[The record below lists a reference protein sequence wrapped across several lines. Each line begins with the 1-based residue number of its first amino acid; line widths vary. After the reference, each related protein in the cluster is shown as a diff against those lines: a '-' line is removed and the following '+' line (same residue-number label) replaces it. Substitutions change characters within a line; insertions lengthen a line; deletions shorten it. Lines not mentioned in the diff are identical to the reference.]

1 MLDIPKEFFE
11 EETRDGYVVSE
22 MMKRCW
28 AAQLGI
34 LDSLKK
40 IFDKYG
46 LRYFAD
52 YGTLL
57 GAVRHKGYI
66 PWDDDLDIA
75 MPRKDL
81 MTLLQHADELD
92 DGLVIRSV
100 YNSETYMN
108 FNVVVTQKADTLKWD
123 DERMEKYH
131 GCPFICYV
139 DIFPWDYVPRDEEK
153 IKLQS
158 AMYGKAFKLMYD
170 LRNIE
175 AVLFGGRTVTLR
187 ELNRHDVQKYQ
198 AVQDMVRGCKELG
211 EMLGDNLPGVKLDPD
226 KKLRQQLCISADTIA
241 QMCPEEDA
249 DYVDYF
255 VIFSGGVP
263 VKPRKKKEWQESSV
277 ELPFEFGTISA
288 PTEYLKDLETKYG
301 KEYMKPVRFLS
312 AHGYPFYRD
321 EIRVLIGGDT
331 GEMLTDEPLSDP
343 SVESIPEEVRALL
356 LKEDGSL
363 KRIILY
369 GLSATDIVNNGTA
382 GLGRIMSQLEEK
394 TQEEDVIVFV
404 FVPASLRA
412 FMDRCKLGMYENYL
426 EMLDKIGGMEKVI
439 LDEAPETAM
448 LWTLI
453 SICDVYFGDRCRLE
467 EICRKYDVPITI
479 QDYQPIN

>member
-1 MLDIPKEFFE
+1 MLDIPRDFFKEE
-11 EETRDGYVVSE
+11 KRDGYVVSE

-28 AAQLGI
+28 AAQLSI

-40 IFDKYG
+40 VFDKYG

-66 PWDDDLDIA
+66 PWDDDLDIS

-81 MTLLQHADELD
+81 MTLLEHADELD

-108 FNVVVTQKADTLKWD
+108 FNVVVTQKADTLEWD
-123 DERMEKYH
+123 DERMEKFH

-153 IKLQS
+153 IRLQS

-175 AVLFGGRTVTLR
+175 AVLFDGKTVTLR
-187 ELNRHDVQKYQ
+187 ELNRPDVQKYQ

-211 EMLGDNLPGVKLDPD
+211 QMLDDNLQGVRLDSD
-226 KKLRQQLCISADTIA
+226 KKLRQQLCIIADTIA

-249 DYVDYF
+249 DYVDYS
-255 VIFSGGVP
+255 VIFSDGVP
-263 VKPRKKKEWQESSV
+263 VIPRKKKEWQESKV

-288 PTEYLKDLETKYG
+288 PAEYIKVLETKYG
-301 KEYMKPVRFLS
+301 KDYMTPVRFTS

-343 SVESIPEEVRALL
+343 SVEAVPEEIRDLL

-369 GLSATDIVNNGTA
+369 GLSATDIVNNGKA

-404 FVPASLRA
+404 LVPVSLRM
-412 FMDRCKLGMYENYL
+412 FMDKCHL
-426 EMLDKIGGMEKVI
+426 EMYADYLDMLDRIGEMNNVI

-453 SICDVYFGDRCRLE
+453 SICDEYFGDRCRLE

-479 QDYQPIN
+479 QNYQPI

>member
-1 MLDIPKEFFE
+1 MLDIPKNFLK

-22 MMKRCW
+22 MMKRTW
-28 AAQLGI
+28 AVQLSI

-40 IFDKYG
+40 IFDRYG

-75 MPRKDL
+75 MPRRDM
-81 MTLLQHADELD
+81 MTLMEHADELD

-108 FNVVVTQKADTLKWD
+108 FNIVVTQKAETLEWD
-123 DERMEKYH
+123 EGRMDKFY

-139 DIFPWDYVPRDEEK
+139 DIFPWDYIPRDEDQL
-153 IKLQS
+153 KLQIS
-158 AMYGKAFKLMYD
+158 MYSLAFKLMYD

-175 AVLFGGRTVTLR
+175 IALFNGRTVSLR
-187 ELNRHDVQKYQ
+187 ELNRPELQKYK
-198 AVQDMVRGCKELG
+198 AVYDLTQGCCKLG
-211 EMLGDNLPGVKLDPD
+211 GLLRSYLPSISIDTD
-226 KKLRQQLCISADTIA
+226 KKLRQQLCITADTIA

-255 VIFSGGVP
+255 VINSGGESVQ
-263 VKPRKKKEWQESSV
+263 PRKRKEWQESSI
-277 ELPFEFGTISA
+277 ELPFEFGTISV
-288 PTEYLKDLETKYG
+288 PSEYIKIIESKYG
-301 KEYMKPVRFLS
+301 IDYMIPVRFTS
-312 AHGYPFYRD
+312 SHSYPFYRD

-331 GEMLTDEPLSDP
+331 GEMLTDAPLFDP
-343 SVESIPEEVRALL
+343 SVESIPKQIRDFL
-356 LKEDGSL
+356 LKDDGNL

-369 GLSATDIVNNGTA
+369 GLSATDIVNNGQA
-382 GLGRIMSQLEEK
+382 GFRTILSYLEGKKSEK
-394 TQEEDVIVFV
+394 DTVVFV
-404 FVPASLRA
+404 FVPASLRS
-412 FMDRCKLGMYENYL
+412 FMDKCHL
-426 EMLDKIGGMEKVI
+426 EMYKDYLYMLNKIGAMDNVI
-439 LDEAPETAM
+439 LDENPESSM
-448 LWTLI
+448 LWALI
-453 SICDVYFGDRCRLE
+453 SICDEYYGDRCRLE

-479 QDYQPIN
+479 QDYQPK